1 MRLAPYD
8 KKGSTTVDGEEKRD
22 DQELQQS
29 ATEDASDTVVTE
41 ELASGQAVGDQ
52 AGDSVEGTAADDN
65 ASATAKDDSPAG
77 QAPAEQEPAE
87 QEAAEQEAAEQAPVQ
102 EEAAP
107 TGKIKKPEVEQD
119 DEMLDPDVAP
129 KDWYILKVAFN
140 REDGVRDALLKQIK
154 MSGLDGYFGEVLVP
168 TEDIVEFTRSG
179 KRKIVKRK
187 LYPGYLMI
195 YMHVNDDTWFLVRD
209 TTGVS
214 DFTGTAGKPAP
225 MDPAE
230 VERVIKVDE
239 PGEEGEKQLKTSI
252 PFKVG
257 ERVRVKEG
265 NFQNQEGEVEKLD
278 EANGRIAVN
287 INIFGRSVPV
297 ELDHWQVEPL

>member
-1 MRLAPYD
+1 M
-8 KKGSTTVDGEEKRD
+8 DGEDKREQDEQLEAAAASEQAEDSSDAAEK
-22 DQELQQS
+22 
-29 ATEDASDTVVTE
+29 SDVSVTE
-41 ELASGQAVGDQ
+41 ELASGEAIG
-52 AGDSVEGTAADDN
+52 GSKAA
-65 ASATAKDDSPAG
+65 
-77 QAPAEQEPAE
+77 APRE
-87 QEAAEQEAAEQAPVQ
+87 
-102 EEAAP
+102 EEAVDPILEDEFEAP
-107 TGKIKKPEVEQD
+107 TRRIKKPEVDVE
-119 DEMLDPDVAP
+119 DEILDPDEAP
-129 KDWYILKVAFN
+129 KEWYILKVAFN
-140 REDGVRDALLKQIK
+140 REETVRDAIIKQIN
-154 MSGLDGYFGEVLVP
+154 MSGMEGYFGEVLVP
-168 TEDIVEFTRSG
+168 TEDIVEFNRSG

-195 YMHVNDDTWFLVRD
+195 YMHVNDDTWFLIRD

-230 VERVIKVDE
+230 VERVITSNED
-239 PGEEGEKQLKTSI
+239 GEDGEKQLKTSI

-278 EANGRIAVN
+278 EANGRISVN

>member
-1 MRLAPYD
+1 M
-8 KKGSTTVDGEEKRD
+8 DGEDKRD
-22 DQELQQS
+22 QDEQL
-29 ATEDASDTVVTE
+29 DAAAAPGPAEGSSDAPAESEVSVTE
-41 ELASGQAVGDQ
+41 ELASGEAVGGS
-52 AGDSVEGTAADDN
+52 AKKAARKEEPAADPILE
-65 ASATAKDDSPAG
+65 DDF
-77 QAPAEQEPAE
+77 EPRARR
-87 QEAAEQEAAEQAPVQ
+87 
-102 EEAAP
+102 
-107 TGKIKKPEVEQD
+107 IKKPEVDVE
-119 DEMLDPDVAP
+119 DEILDPDDAP

-140 REDGVRDALLKQIK
+140 REETVRDAIIKQIK
-154 MSGLDGYFGEVLVP
+154 MSGMDGYFGEVLVP
-168 TEDIVEFTRSG
+168 TEDIVEFNRSG

-195 YMHVNDDTWFLVRD
+195 YMHVNDDTWFLIRD

-230 VERVIKVDE
+230 VERVIMTNDD
-239 PGEEGEKQLKTSI
+239 GEDGEKQLKTSI

-278 EANGRIAVN
+278 EANGRISVN